1 MLYDLRIP
9 KINSY
14 MSGALI
20 ECIYAR
26 SETQMKAGDKILDIS
41 VDLGSAFAQDCPPIS
56 YYRLVLRENLW
67 LRWLAATVGTNWD
80 MTQPLAIFSTTPDMP
95 LEGSVARPVRS
106 AVAGIVYHADMWS
119 GGTH

>member
-1 MLYDLRIP
+1 MLYDLRVPIISP
-9 KINSY
+9 Y

-20 ECIYAR
+20 ECLYACADTPMR
-26 SETQMKAGDKILDIS
+26 AGEKILDMS

-67 LRWLAATVGTNWD
+67 LRRLAVTAGTTWD
-80 MTQPLAIFSTTPDMP
+80 METPLAIFSTAPDEP
-95 LEGSVARPVRS
+95 LEGSVARQVRS

-119 GGTH
+119 GNAH